1 MKRIAVVILFVVL
14 VFISTAEA
22 AGKTKSLMVNDKR
35 AKVRSGPATAY
46 SILWKPRIYTPFEIL
61 AEYKDENSRL
71 WYIVRD
77 VEGDIGWIYNATVIK
92 KPGAIVVVKMVDI
105 REKGSSKAKV
115 VYRAPKNYTFK
126 VLQESKGWYKVEDPD
141 GDKGWVRKKDVWTG
155 ATPHSKKRSQ
165 KP

>member
-14 VFISTAEA
+14 AFVSTAEA
-22 AGKTKSLMVNDKR
+22 AGKTKQLMVNDKR

-92 KPGAIVVVKMVDI
+92 KPGAIVIVKMVDI
-105 REKGSSKAKV
+105 RAKGSSKAKV

-141 GDKGWVRKKDVWTG
+141 GDKGWVRKQDVWTG
-155 ATPHSKKRSQ
+155 RTARSKKKS
-165 KP
+165 